1 MQQMQ
6 ESEILEI
13 RRGKSTLKGV
23 SISFGLFG
31 SASTAGYV
39 QGELGHGFRGHG
51 HHHLQQHPQIVLHAC
66 HSDNFKDNELLL
78 RWQHMR
84 SLSSSLPTTWSRPP
98 QGDFLLSFLLRF
110 LQIMQ
115 EMRPIQYAFQFS
127 LAHPNN
133 WWPPP
138 ASSPPSLC
146 LRRPR
151 SSFLT
156 PGKGRRNGESFICVS
171 YFFTAAN
178 SKTSVSNECSLGF
191 PRRRAGLE
199 LRTVSLLHRW
209 LITMF
214 WYQGGHRAFSS
225 FSSHKFGLSSQR

>member
-39 QGELGHGFRGHG
+39 QGELGHGYRGHG

-115 EMRPIQYAFQFS
+115 EMSPIQYASQFS
-127 LAHPNN
+127 LAHANN
-133 WWPPP
+133 
-138 ASSPPSLC
+138 
-146 LRRPR
+146 
-151 SSFLT
+151 
-156 PGKGRRNGESFICVS
+156 
-171 YFFTAAN
+171 
-178 SKTSVSNECSLGF
+178 
-191 PRRRAGLE
+191 
-199 LRTVSLLHRW
+199 
-209 LITMF
+209 
-214 WYQGGHRAFSS
+214 
-225 FSSHKFGLSSQR
+225 

>member
-1 MQQMQ
+1 MQ

-13 RRGKSTLKGV
+13 RRGKSTLNGV
-23 SISFGLFG
+23 CISFGLFG

-39 QGELGHGFRGHG
+39 QGELGHGYRGHG

-115 EMRPIQYAFQFS
+115 EMRPIQYACQFS

-133 WWPPP
+133 WRSPPATSPPP
-138 ASSPPSLC
+138 LC

-151 SSFLT
+151 SSFLR
-156 PGKGRRNGESFICVS
+156 PGKGRCKGESFICVS
-171 YFFTAAN
+171 FFFHCC
-178 SKTSVSNECSLGF
+178 KFKDLCIKWVF
-191 PRRRAGLE
+191 PRLPAPTRRPWIKNSLLTSQVADNDVLISRRPSSFLE
-199 LRTVSLLHRW
+199 LLLPQVWSLLST
-209 LITMF
+209 L
-214 WYQGGHRAFSS
+214 A
-225 FSSHKFGLSSQR
+225 